1 LAVHVPEVLLDGEG
15 RPLLCACVTNSD
27 RCPVTDLAR
36 AGIRQQIRTH
46 LQAAYPYYQRSIEA
60 AAGRRKK
67 SAKDVVFR
75 FLGSAPVSKEMANEA
90 LRILAAVDPSLRD
103 IRAGER
109 RMAARAAL
117 MASGTQVIF
126 SNVQLAILAALKGRA
141 RSLEDLAA
149 DVQMSRRTVE
159 DAVRELTNMGLVKH
173 KPGRGYYS
181 TKEPP
186 PDLDILAS

>member
-1 LAVHVPEVLLDGEG
+1 VLPEVLLDGEG
-15 RPLLCACVTNSD
+15 EPLLCACVTNSD
-27 RCPVTDLAR
+27 RCSVRDLAR
-36 AGIRQQIRTH
+36 ARLRQQIRVY

-75 FLGSAPVSKEMANEA
+75 LLRSAPVSKEMADEA

-126 SNVQLAILAALKGRA
+126 SNVQLAILATLKGRA
-141 RSLEDLAA
+141 RSLEELAA
-149 DVQMSRRTVE
+149 DIDMSRRTVE
-159 DAVRELTNMGLVKH
+159 DNVRELTDMGLVKH

-181 TKEPP
+181 TQEPP
-186 PDLDILAS
+186 PDLDILGS